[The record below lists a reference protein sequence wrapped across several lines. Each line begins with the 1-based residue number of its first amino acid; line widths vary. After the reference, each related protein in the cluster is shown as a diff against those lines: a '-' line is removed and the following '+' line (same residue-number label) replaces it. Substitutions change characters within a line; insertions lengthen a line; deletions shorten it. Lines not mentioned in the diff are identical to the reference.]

1 MEKVLAFMDEMGG
14 WWGLESVGTK
24 KMCGVTF
31 RLQLPFFFFVYFRS
45 NSKFFFFFFFYE
57 YFRSKYLPKKNTRK
71 LENWSVKRSRTHE
84 HPP

>member
-31 RLQLPFFFFVYFRS
+31 RLQLPFFFFVYFWS
-45 NSKFFFFFFFYE
+45 KSKFFFFFF
-57 YFRSKYLPKKNTRK
+57 L
-71 LENWSVKRSRTHE
+71 
-84 HPP
+84 

>member
-45 NSKFFFFFFFYE
+45 KTNFFFFFFFMNILGQ
-57 YFRSKYLPKKNTRK
+57 STCQKKIP
-71 LENWSVKRSRTHE
+71 ENWKIGR
-84 HPP
+84 

>member
-45 NSKFFFFFFFYE
+45 NSKFFFFFFFFYFFCESILE
-57 YFRSKYLPKKNTRK
+57 YK
-71 LENWSVKRSRTHE
+71 
-84 HPP
+84 

>member
-45 NSKFFFFFFFYE
+45 NSKFFFFFFFY
-57 YFRSKYLPKKNTRK
+57 
-71 LENWSVKRSRTHE
+71 
-84 HPP
+84 

>member
-57 YFRSKYLPKKNTRK
+57 YFL
-71 LENWSVKRSRTHE
+71 
-84 HPP
+84 